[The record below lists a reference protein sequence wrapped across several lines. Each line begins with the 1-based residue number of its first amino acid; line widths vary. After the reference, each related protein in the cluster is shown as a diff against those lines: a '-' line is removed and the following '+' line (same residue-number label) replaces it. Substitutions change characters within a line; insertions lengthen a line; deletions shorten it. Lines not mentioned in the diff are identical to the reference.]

1 MKKLI
6 LSMVLAAGISPLPA
20 QTSADTEEV
29 VEYSDNK
36 YKVETNT
43 FWHNWFISVGAGG
56 QVYFGDHDRQCDFGD
71 RLAPALDIAVGKWF
85 TPGIGVRLMY
95 SGLQQRGATKHPG
108 DKYED
113 SAHGTGDP
121 VQGGGAPHWL
131 EKQKF
136 NMGNIHA
143 DVLFN
148 FSNLFCGYNP
158 KRVWNCSP
166 YAGLGWARVYDS
178 PSAKE
183 VSANVG
189 VFNSFRLSDALD
201 LNLDV
206 RGMFVNDRFDGEGG
220 GRFGE
225 GNLSATIGLT
235 YKFKNRGWG
244 RSKTVTR
251 YVYNYGD
258 LEGMR
263 SKLNDMSAEN
273 ERLKK
278 ALADGDRQKAQ
289 TIVKKIAAANLVIFQ
304 INKTKLSNEA
314 RANLGLLAEII
325 KSGDPDAVY
334 TITGYADSGTGNRK
348 GNERLSKERAENVYD
363 CLVNEFDV
371 SEKQLRIDYKG
382 GVENMFYNDPRLSRA
397 VITRGE

>member
-1 MKKLI
+1 
-6 LSMVLAAGISPLPA
+6 MVLAAGISPLPA

-166 YAGLGWARVYDS
+166 YAGLGWAMVWES

-189 VFNSFRLSDALD
+189 ILNSFRLCDALD

-220 GRFGE
+220 GQFGE
-225 GNLSATIGLT
+225 GMLSATVGLT
-235 YKFKNRGWG
+235 YKFKQRGWN
-244 RSKTVTR
+244 RSKTVVR
-251 YVYNYGD
+251 YDNAA
-258 LEGMR
+258 LNEMR
-263 SKLNDMSAEN
+263 EKLNEMSAEN
-273 ERLKK
+273 ERLKR
-278 ALADGDRQKAQ
+278 ALAEGNKREAQ
-289 TIVKKIAAANLVIFQ
+289 TIVKKMAAANLVTVKIG
-304 INKTKLSNEA
+304 KSKLSNEA
-314 RANLGLLAEII
+314 RANLGMLAEVI
-325 KSGDPDAVY
+325 KQGDKNVVY
-334 TITGYADSGTGNRK
+334 TITGYADAGTGSK
-348 GNERLSKERAENVYD
+348 ATNERLSKARAQAVYD
-363 CLVNEFDV
+363 CLVKEFGV
-371 SEKQLRIDYKG
+371 SQSQLRIDYKG
-382 GVENMFYNDPRLSRA
+382 GVDNMFYDDPRLSRA